1 MMRKQRRMT
10 GAGRDGNY
18 LREEVPMKNRTLAVL
33 ALAALAATA
42 ACKDNT
48 SEGDE
53 KTTSDTTV
61 VAGTDTAA
69 VPTVVPTTDS
79 VVTTTTT
86 ETDTIHGEAGDTVA
100 HDTTKKM

>member
-1 MMRKQRRMT
+1 MEELPMINRK
-10 GAGRDGNY
+10 
-18 LREEVPMKNRTLAVL
+18 LAVL

-42 ACKDNT
+42 ACKDKT

-53 KTTSDTTV
+53 KTTADTTV
-61 VAGTDTAA
+61 VAGQDTAN

-86 ETDTIHGEAGDTVA
+86 ETDTIHGQAGDTTM

>member
-1 MMRKQRRMT
+1 MEELPMINRK
-10 GAGRDGNY
+10 
-18 LREEVPMKNRTLAVL
+18 LAVL

-42 ACKDNT
+42 ACKDRT

-53 KTTSDTTV
+53 KTNADTTV
-61 VAGTDTAA
+61 VAGQDTVA
-69 VPTVVPTTDS
+69 VPTVVPTADS

-86 ETDTIHGEAGDTVA
+86 ETDTIHGNAADSVA